1 MGRQKCQVFVS
12 CSMLKSNN
20 WCINILWRGWINYSR
35 RIINNQHY
43 TCSHRPRHE
52 FLMLAEIMHYFSITI
67 ACILQKMFILLTSTY
82 GIFLMPSKLVFVS
95 CHRNYIKKTQSCFP
109 VINFLT
115 TVKWNNDLELTF
127 TADDQWT
134 GNEGFCTKKQ
144 KTKQKFDSL
153 NSWTSSR
160 ILTIYLPVSYEIWF
174 ELGCIKV

>member
-35 RIINNQHY
+35 RIINNH
-43 TCSHRPRHE
+43 HGMN
-52 FLMLAEIMHYFSITI
+52 FLCWRKSCIIFLFTI

-144 KTKQKFDSL
+144 KTKQKFDSV